1 MIITSKKTLIA
12 ASLTCLFSAIISTHY
27 VLAAEHS
34 HQQDT
39 IVVTAARGEQS
50 IWDSSVSVVAINSE
64 EIRENNGDSII
75 ETLRDI
81 PGVEISDNALAGR
94 KQIMIRGEAPSRVLI
109 LIDGQEVSY
118 HRSGHGSSAGIL
130 IDMESVER
138 VEVIKGPYSVL
149 YGSQAIGGVVNFITR
164 KGSNSNTPFNGY
176 VKFIYDG
183 ATDGLT
189 EMASVYG
196 SIDHIFDYRISGT
209 YSEQDERK
217 TPEGRLDNTD
227 FNNNTLSAWLGLNL
241 DKHKIGL
248 SLDRYKLDTQT
259 YASKDQL
266 AGMNSFLVSLP
277 KLQREKVGLFYDY
290 KIDGNL
296 IKNIHVDGYY
306 QTLDRTFINKI
317 DMSSPDMKTNT
328 QTNDKQKTQGINLQ
342 VDLKPTERIKLIL
355 GAQYLQDSVS
365 QTSNKQL
372 DMYFKPNPTSPLPL
386 FDYTKYTT
394 GNNNWKQKH
403 FSLFAQNDWT
413 IKDNFSWNVGLRQY
427 WVRSELKSGNQ
438 DVSCVNKPSLSP
450 CTPSTT
456 VDTPANNQDNTLVVS
471 TGATYS
477 GFNNMILRASFGQ
490 GYVYPTLTHLYAI
503 TNAHTQE
510 IYGNPNLEA
519 EKSDNFEIGLRYNN
533 SSWLVDTALYY
544 STAKNYI
551 DQMECNGSAICNGLS
566 NVGGTNRTYY
576 YNVNK
581 AKTYGLEFEIEY
593 LDWGVTP
600 YFKGNVIRRQ
610 FETAKYKTFDSGN
623 PLLSGSF
630 GIKHTAY
637 FNQVDLNS
645 NLFMRVATDATKKS
659 DSNTYHS
666 AGWST
671 LNLSMVASFGDK
683 RQYQIGLDLNNILNK
698 KYTTAYESIPAAK
711 FNAVIATSMSF

>member
-12 ASLTCLFSAIISTHY
+12 ASLTCLFSTIMSTHY
-27 VLAAEHS
+27 VMAAEHS

-75 ETLRDI
+75 ETLRDV

-164 KGSNSNTPFNGY
+164 KGSNSNKPFNGH

-227 FNNNTLSAWLGLNL
+227 FNNNTLSAWFGLNL

-259 YASKDQL
+259 YASQDQL
-266 AGMNSFLVSLP
+266 DGMDSFLVSLP

-290 KIDGNL
+290 KIDDNV
-296 IKNIHVDGYY
+296 IKNIHIDGYY
-306 QTLDRTFINKI
+306 QILKRTFVNDIHVP
-317 DMSSPDMKTNT
+317 SPDMKTHT
-328 QTNDKQKTQGINLQ
+328 QTDDKQKTKGINFQ
-342 VDLKPTERIKLIL
+342 VDLQPIERIKLIL
-355 GAQYLQDSVS
+355 GAQYLQDTVT
-365 QTSNKQL
+365 QISNKTL
-372 DMYFKPNPTSPLPL
+372 DMYMESETPLPM
-386 FDYTKYTT
+386 FNYSRYTNS
-394 GNNNWKQKH
+394 NNSWKQNH
-403 FSLFAQNDWT
+403 FSLFAQNDWAIT
-413 IKDNFSWNVGLRQY
+413 NRLNWNIGLRQY
-427 WVRSELKSGNQ
+427 WVKSKLESGSKNETCSNRPAIL
-438 DVSCVNKPSLSP
+438 SCKPSTQVDKSR
-450 CTPSTT
+450 SDSGET
-456 VDTPANNQDNTLVVS
+456 VVVS
-471 TGATYS
+471 TGATYQTS
-477 GFNNMILRASFGQ
+477 DELILRASFGQ
-490 GYVYPTLTHLYAI
+490 GYVYPTLSHLYAI
-503 TNAHTQE
+503 TNAHLQE
-510 IYGNPNLEA
+510 TYGNPDLEA
-519 EKSDNFEIGLRYNN
+519 EKSNNYELGFRFNNN
-533 SSWLVDTALYY
+533 SWLIDTSIYY
-544 STAKNYI
+544 SIAKNYI
-551 DQMECNGSAICNGLS
+551 DNIECAGSAICNGLS
-566 NVGGTNRTYY
+566 SSKDTFRAYY

-593 LDWGVTP
+593 LDWDVTP

-623 PLLSGSF
+623 PLFSGSF

-659 DSNTYHS
+659 DSNTYHY

-671 LNLSMVASFGDK
+671 VNLSMVASFGDK

>member
-12 ASLTCLFSAIISTHY
+12 ASLTCLFSTIMSTHY

-75 ETLRDI
+75 ETLRDV

-164 KGSNSNTPFNGY
+164 KGSNSNKPFNGH

-227 FNNNTLSAWLGLNL
+227 FNNNTLSAWFGLNL

-342 VDLKPTERIKLIL
+342 VDLKPIERIKLIL

-372 DMYFKPNPTSPLPL
+372 DMYFKPNPASPLPL

-403 FSLFAQNDWT
+403 FSLFAQNDWAIT
-413 IKDNFSWNVGLRQY
+413 DNFSWNVGLRQY

-456 VDTPANNQDNTLVVS
+456 VDTPTNNHDNTLVVS

-477 GFNNMILRASFGQ
+477 GFNNMVLRASFGQ

-519 EKSDNFEIGLRYNN
+519 EKSDNFEIDLRYNN

-566 NVGGTNRTYY
+566 NAGGTNRTYY

-593 LDWGVTP
+593 LDWDVTP

-623 PLLSGSF
+623 PLFSGSF

-659 DSNTYHS
+659 DSNTYHY

-671 LNLSMVASFGDK
+671 VNLSMVASFGDK